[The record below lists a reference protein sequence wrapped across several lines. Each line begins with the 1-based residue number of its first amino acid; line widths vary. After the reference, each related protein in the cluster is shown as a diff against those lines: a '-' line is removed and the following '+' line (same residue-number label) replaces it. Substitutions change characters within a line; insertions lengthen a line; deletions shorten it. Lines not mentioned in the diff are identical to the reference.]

1 MWHNT
6 IWRTSILPT
15 FLAAKIDCKKSL
27 VLCKKSII
35 KVFEEIRANQ
45 YPLEQICWLLL
56 GGIDEEYF
64 VTCRD
69 HGVRTEDGKC
79 QNAERINRK
88 QSGMHQSETEY
99 ESDCL
104 EVGIPQ

>member
-1 MWHNT
+1 MEALQASLVFSTTAKRHLPSHNQLGVST
-6 IWRTSILPT
+6 NVAQHHMRISILPT

-35 KVFEEIRANQ
+35 KIFEERWANQ
-45 YPLEQICWLLL
+45 YSLEQICWLLL

-79 QNAERINRK
+79 
-88 QSGMHQSETEY
+88 
-99 ESDCL
+99 
-104 EVGIPQ
+104 